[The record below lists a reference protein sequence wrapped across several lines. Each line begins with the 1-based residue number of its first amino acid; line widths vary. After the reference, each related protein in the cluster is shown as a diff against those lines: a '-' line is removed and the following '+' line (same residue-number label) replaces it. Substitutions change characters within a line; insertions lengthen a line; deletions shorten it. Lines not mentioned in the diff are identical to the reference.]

1 MKTKFLLTLLALTGL
16 LLGANSASAS
26 TESSHNIASLSQ
38 KISALIDLDPTA
50 QSLVNLA
57 IDRALIAQNKD
68 SNKTPADANGE
79 TVRTTGA
86 IEPGATNKQPTIRGR
101 VAKPNRQPIING
113 KIANPNPQ
121 PSESPMINGLI
132 VNPNRK

>member
-26 TESSHNIASLSQ
+26 TGSHHNVASLSQ
-38 KISALIDLDPTA
+38 KISTLIDLDPTA
-50 QSLVNLA
+50 QSLVKLA

-68 SNKTPADANGE
+68 SDKTPVD
-79 TVRTTGA
+79 TRTTGA
-86 IEPGATNKQPTIRGR
+86 MVSGVPNKQPTIRGR

-121 PSESPMINGLI
+121 PSEPPLINGLI